1 MKGVCPPHGMLHVLF
16 ATKLPLRGEFNS
28 TVVVKTISV
37 YFGIVLVR
45 MNVGYDG
52 ITLIQLFGTAKYQES
67 SLLI

>member
-28 TVVVKTISV
+28 TVVVKTLSV
-37 YFGIVLVR
+37 YFGIVLVK

-52 ITLIQLFGTAKYQES
+52 ITHNT
-67 SLLI
+67 